1 MNWYLNVFM
10 FLLGLVV
17 GSFINVVIFRLPRGL
32 SIIRPRSFC
41 PSCRRPIPWYE
52 NIPLL
57 SFIFL
62 RGRCARCHG
71 PISLQY
77 PLVELLTGLVFWY
90 LFRSYGLSLNFA
102 FYVYFFCGLIIIS
115 GIDFSHQLI
124 PDVITIPGVVLGVI
138 MQILQGTWLL
148 GVLGAGFGGGLILLL
163 RVLGGWAW
171 KKEVMGMGDV
181 YLVTMIGAYVGFP
194 DIILAIFFAALAGA
208 LAGVIYCL
216 SARKRLGETFIP
228 FGPFL
233 GLGGILVIVLNL
245 HLVPILQIFSPR
257 F

>member
-1 MNWYLNVFM
+1 MNLLVNVFM
-10 FLLGLVV
+10 FLLGLVI

-62 RGRCARCHG
+62 RGRCAQCRAA
-71 PISLQY
+71 ISFQY
-77 PLVELLTGLVFWY
+77 PLVELLTGLVFWF
-90 LFRSYGLSLNFA
+90 LFRAHGLSLAFA
-102 FYVYFFCGLIIIS
+102 FHLYFFCGLIIIS

-124 PDVITIPGVVLGVI
+124 PDVITIPGITLGVV
-138 MQILQGTWLL
+138 MQILKGTWLL
-148 GVLGAGFGGGLILLL
+148 GLLGAGFGGGLILLM

-181 YLVTMIGAYVGFP
+181 YLISMIGAYVGFP

-208 LAGVIYCL
+208 ITGIIYCL
-216 SARKRLGETFIP
+216 STRKSLGETFIP

-233 GLGGILVIVLNL
+233 SLGGTLVIVLNL
-245 HLVPILQIFSPR
+245 HLVSILQLFSPR